1 MEQSTNSKLARAKR
15 RRLVWGIIVTVL
27 FILFAIWAGW
37 GWFIFLPLIVDYY
50 FLHFIKWP
58 KLSRIK
64 NKRVRSVVSLLG
76 DVLFAVVGVTLLST
90 YFFKNF
96 AIPSS
101 SLEKTLRVGD
111 YLFVDKLSY
120 GPRAPMTPL
129 AIPLTHN
136 TFRGHKSYSDK
147 PHFGYRRLKGFGTPQ
162 RGDLVVFN
170 FPAGDT
176 VALKMPN
183 PDYYTLKAV
192 YGEETLRSRPD
203 LYGKIVYRPVDRRDH
218 YVKRCVAIAGDKFEI
233 RQNDVY
239 INGKKQAFPDKAQ
252 LNYYVQTGSEHFTE
266 ADFDRLGISKA
277 DRRFSAITSAD
288 NGLLYE
294 QGLKLLQNEEQGMLY
309 LLPLTNERYQQVSTD
324 RRVVAINVEHSSDGL
339 TYPLGA
345 HTGWTR
351 DNWGPVTIPA
361 KGMTVQLDSAALAL
375 YTRCI
380 VAYEGHSLEK
390 DAQGNVLL
398 DGKPAKEY
406 TFAMNYYFMMGDN
419 RHNSADSRYWGFVP
433 EDHIVGKPSCLWLSL
448 DKDKTLFN
456 GKIRFKRM
464 MHVIHGQKLD

>member
-1 MEQSTNSKLARAKR
+1 M
-15 RRLVWGIIVTVL
+15 
-27 FILFAIWAGW
+27 
-37 GWFIFLPLIVDYY
+37 
-50 FLHFIKWP
+50 
-58 KLSRIK
+58 
-64 NKRVRSVVSLLG
+64 
-76 DVLFAVVGVTLLST
+76 
-90 YFFKNF
+90 
-96 AIPSS
+96 
-101 SLEKTLRVGD
+101 
-111 YLFVDKLSY
+111 
-120 GPRAPMTPL
+120 
-129 AIPLTHN
+129 
-136 TFRGHKSYSDK
+136 
-147 PHFGYRRLKGFGTPQ
+147 
-162 RGDLVVFN
+162 
-170 FPAGDT
+170 
-176 VALKMPN
+176 
-183 PDYYTLKAV
+183 
-192 YGEETLRSRPD
+192 
-203 LYGKIVYRPVDRRDH
+203 
-218 YVKRCVAIAGDKFEI
+218 
-233 RQNDVY
+233 Y

-277 DRRFSAITSAD
+277 DRRFSVITSAD

-345 HTGWTR
+345 NTGWTR

-433 EDHIVGKPSCLWLSL
+433 EDHIVGKPSFLWLSL